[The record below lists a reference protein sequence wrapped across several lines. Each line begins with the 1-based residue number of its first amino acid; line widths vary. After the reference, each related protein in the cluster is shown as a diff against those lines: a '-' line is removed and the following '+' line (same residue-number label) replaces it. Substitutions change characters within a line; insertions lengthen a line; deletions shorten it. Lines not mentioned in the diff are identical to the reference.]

1 MEIIVGKTAGFCF
14 GVKNA
19 VESSKKDLLENNN
32 NMYCLGELVHNKQ
45 VIKDLEDGGM
55 IFVDDISKAQNKVII
70 RAHGVPKEVYEIAK
84 EKNIEIKDY
93 TCPNVLKIHKLAQK
107 YADENYYIIL
117 LGDKN
122 HPENIGT
129 ISYCGDNHIVVENE
143 EEMKNVIN
151 DIKNSNIK
159 KVLLI
164 SQTTFSSKKF
174 LALKEMLIDGLSED
188 VTLKIENTICVATEI
203 RQAEVEELAQ
213 KVDSM
218 IIIGGK
224 KSSNTKKLFEIASKY
239 CDKVICV
246 ETKDE
251 IDVASYKDIN
261 TLGIMAG
268 ASTPGESIEEVKNL
282 FE

>member
-143 EEMKNVIN
+143 EEMQNVIN